1 MFETDASAYEAVTS
15 APGGG
20 GADYPVYV
28 GYICCIVGVVFFGSN
43 WVPVKKFETG
53 DGE

>member
-1 MFETDASAYEAVTS
+1 MLDTTEVTTAVPS
-15 APGGG
+15 
-20 GADYPVYV
+20 DSSEYPMYV